1 MANGTLQLSA
11 ADLRALTKW
20 PDTVIEDYLNM
31 TRTVADVIQ
40 VINIVVEEVALISA
54 DPAAANI
61 ANLAKVQADLAQVSA
76 SVLAVGQQ
84 AGAQIQR
91 LANRI
96 ECTEQQDAM
105 ILSALGMASAE
116 ASKNAAI
123 AQDLLQLAASN
134 AAAINQLASTVQVA
148 LSRIENL
155 EQITG

>member
-76 SVLAVGQQ
+76 SVSAVGQQ

-91 LANRI
+91 LTNRI
-96 ECTEQQDAM
+96 EYTEQQDAM